1 MIGINLTGNVRDLCE
16 DHFERLLEPL
26 KGDLKMERHNLF
38 SEKFISWECQFSLNL
53 YLTFCKNS
61 EVCFQFRQANS
72 RIHMENVY
80 SNMRGNYE
88 ASLDRTKYEVLVNPS
103 GTGIRMDIRCRKRP
117 LILLIFD
124 KDNISNQ
131 WEVWDCSIH
140 DVEGT
145 R

>member
-1 MIGINLTGNVRDLCE
+1 
-16 DHFERLLEPL
+16 
-26 KGDLKMERHNLF
+26 
-38 SEKFISWECQFSLNL
+38 
-53 YLTFCKNS
+53 
-61 EVCFQFRQANS
+61 
-72 RIHMENVY
+72 MENVY

>member
-1 MIGINLTGNVRDLCE
+1 MSILPESV
-16 DHFERLLEPL
+16 
-26 KGDLKMERHNLF
+26 
-38 SEKFISWECQFSLNL
+38 

-61 EVCFQFRQANS
+61 EVCFQFTQANS

-80 SNMRGNYE
+80 SNMQGNYE
-88 ASLDRTKYEVLVNPS
+88 TSLDRTKYKALVNPS
-103 GTGIRMDIRCRKRP
+103 GMGIRMDIRCRKRP

-131 WEVWDCSIH
+131 WEIWDCSIH